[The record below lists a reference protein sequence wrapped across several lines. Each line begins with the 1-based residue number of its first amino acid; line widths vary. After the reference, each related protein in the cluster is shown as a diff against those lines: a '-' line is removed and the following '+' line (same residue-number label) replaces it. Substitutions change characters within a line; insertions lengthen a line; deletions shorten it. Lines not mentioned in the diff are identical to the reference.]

1 MPAPAKRLKIL
12 DVPSPASSEVTIT
25 PVQSVQDREAFIR
38 FPYTLYAGDP
48 NWVPP
53 LEMERRD
60 FLDPKK
66 NPWFEFGSV
75 ELFLARREGKVVGR
89 IAAVNDPHWN
99 DYYKTKLGF
108 FGMFESIDDVG
119 VARGLFDAA
128 ASWVKAQG
136 FAEMMGPFNFSTNYE
151 CAVLVEGF
159 EAPPAVMMTYNPR
172 YYDALYTACGFA
184 KAKDL
189 WAFDLSSSVP
199 PPEKVVRVAEK
210 IRQREGL
217 VVRPIRMDDFANEVR
232 RVKEIYNAA
241 WEDNWGFVPM
251 TDHEFDH
258 IAKEM
263 KAIIR
268 PELVLIA
275 EVKGDP
281 VAFSMTLPDANYAL
295 KAAGGRLTKWG
306 LPIGLIKLL
315 LASRRIRRLRLITL
329 GIKEGFRKRG
339 IDAVLYLDTISTA
352 KRLGYSGGEISWT
365 LEDNHLVNRAI
376 EMMGGKKTKTYRI
389 YQRAV

>member
-1 MPAPAKRLKIL
+1 MPAPAKKLKVV
-12 DVPSPASSEVTIT
+12 DAPSPASSDVTIT
-25 PVQSVQDREAFIR
+25 PVQSAQDREAFIR
-38 FPYTLYAGDP
+38 FPYSLYEGDP

-75 ELFLARREGKVVGR
+75 ELFLARRDGKVVGR

-108 FGMFESIDDVG
+108 FGMFESIDDVA

-172 YYDALYTACGFA
+172 YYDALYAACGLT

-189 WAFDLSSSVP
+189 WAYDLSSSVP

-217 VVRPIRMDDFANEVR
+217 VVRPIKMDDFANEVR

-263 KAIIR
+263 KAILR

-275 EVKGDP
+275 EVKGEP

-339 IDAVLYLDTISTA
+339 IDAVLYLDTITTA